1 MLRRD
6 MQTQTK
12 YVIGVDFG
20 SDSVRCLIVGT
31 ADGAEIASAVA
42 AYPRWKKRL
51 YCDPSL
57 NRYRQH
63 PLDYIESLEQCVREA
78 LEKCGKEVA
87 DNICLLYTS
96 PSPRD

>member
-31 ADGAEIASAVA
+31 ADGDPCTDTGSYAGTGLQPIAG
-42 AYPRWKKRL
+42 L
-51 YCDPSL
+51 
-57 NRYRQH
+57 
-63 PLDYIESLEQCVREA
+63 
-78 LEKCGKEVA
+78 
-87 DNICLLYTS
+87 
-96 PSPRD
+96 